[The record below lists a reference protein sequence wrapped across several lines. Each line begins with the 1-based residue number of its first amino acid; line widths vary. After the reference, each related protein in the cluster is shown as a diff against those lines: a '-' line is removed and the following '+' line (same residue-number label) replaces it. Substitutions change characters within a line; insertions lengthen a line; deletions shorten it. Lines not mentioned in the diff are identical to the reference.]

1 MAEEKRYYWLKLYN
15 DFFTSKRIKKLR
27 KMAGGDTYTI
37 IYLKLQLAALTT
49 EGILTY
55 TGLEGNFAAE
65 LALDI
70 DENEN
75 DVAMTL
81 SYLLSVGLAET
92 SDNVKFFFPY
102 CELNTGSEGSST
114 QRVRQFREREKAKL
128 LQCNGDVTRCND
140 DETQVKQN
148 CYGEIEIEKEIEIDT
163 RDRVREEKP
172 ILTDGKKNA
181 TPKRFVKPTVE
192 EVAAY
197 CTERKNGVDAE
208 RFVDFYESK
217 GWVIGKNSPMRDWRA
232 AVRNWEKRDKDSAA
246 PSLYTDQEQ
255 KWVDE
260 VF

>member
-37 IYLKLQLAALTT
+37 IYLKLQLAALKTD
-49 EGILTY
+49 GILTY

-65 LALDI
+65 IALDI

-92 SDNVKFFFPY
+92 SDNVNFFFPY
-102 CELNTGSEGSST
+102 CELNTGSEGSSAIR
-114 QRVRQFREREKAKL
+114 QRACRERKAIANRDNVTL
-128 LQCNGDVTRCND
+128 LSQDCHNVS
-140 DETQVKQN
+140 QN
-148 CYGEIEIEKEIEIDT
+148 CHGEIEKEIEIEIDT
-163 RDRVREEKP
+163 RDREEKP
-172 ILTDGKKNA
+172 ILTDGKKNSA
-181 TPKRFVKPTVE
+181 PKRFVKPTVE

-197 CTERKNGVDAE
+197 CAERKNGVDAE

-217 GWVIGKNSPMRDWRA
+217 GWKVGNTPMKDWKA
-232 AVRNWEKRDKDSAA
+232 AVRNWENRDKANAA
-246 PSLYTDQEQ
+246 PSMYTDQEQ

>member
-37 IYLKLQLAALTT
+37 IYLKLQLAALKT

-65 LALDI
+65 IALDI

-92 SDNVKFFFPY
+92 SDNVNFFFPY
-102 CELNTGSEGSST
+102 CELNTGSEGSSA
-114 QRVRQFREREKAKL
+114 QRVRSFREREKAKA
-128 LQCNGDVTRCND
+128 LQCNASVT
-140 DETQVKQN
+140 EVKQN

-163 RDRVREEKP
+163 RDREQAKQSNQKILP
-172 ILTDGKKNA
+172 TLTDA
-181 TPKRFVKPTVE
+181 
-192 EVAAY
+192 
-197 CTERKNGVDAE
+197 RKAL
-208 RFVDFYESK
+208 Y
-217 GWVIGKNSPMRDWRA
+217 GKN
-232 AVRNWEKRDKDSAA
+232 RNVVLTAEEYQALAEEGIHALACLDYWSDYMSEHPEKEYYNHYKLIRTLIEEDKRKVK
-246 PSLYTDQEQ
+246 TQ
-255 KWVDE
+255 
-260 VF
+260 